1 MSSKTKIVVLRQKHL
16 FAGIIAIIALAA
28 VLILYFMNSSDSTQ
42 PTSLPTGSDAIYK
55 AGVYTTSVIINGSP
69 MDIRVTLDQNNIN
82 DIQLLN
88 VSDTITTMYPLIEDS
103 FANIRNQ
110 IIETGSVDN
119 ISFDTQNTYS
129 STTIINAIK
138 IAINK
143 GRIQ

>member
-16 FAGIIAIIALAA
+16 FAGIIAIIVLAA
-28 VLILYFMNSSDSTQ
+28 VLILYFMNSSDSTE
-42 PTSLPTGSDAIYK
+42 PTSLPTGGDAIYK

-69 MDIRVTLDQNNIN
+69 MDIRVTLDKNNIN

-103 FANIRNQ
+103 FTNIRNQ